1 MDSYAGEDRDGCD
14 VHNKVEDRCTDKAV
28 LYCRSAVESTL
39 GSQASVAL
47 VVPNRNSRLGTFIL
61 CCADKQAQNLFEN
74 RDRFGK

>member
-1 MDSYAGEDRDGCD
+1 MLAKIEMAVMSTIKLKMD
-14 VHNKVEDRCTDKAV
+14 VQTKTVL